1 MLYSSI
7 QNPKIKEIAKL
18 KQKKY
23 RDEKS
28 LFMVEGDI
36 ATLEAYKV
44 GALQE
49 IFLREGYTMDLDVPF
64 SFITDKV
71 MKHLSSLDSIPN
83 VIGICKKKNF
93 NNTFQRVV
101 VLEDV
106 QDPGNVGT
114 IIRSAVAFHV
124 DTIFLS
130 RGCADPY
137 SSKVLRASQGMIF
150 HIRILVEPIEKILSQ
165 LKEKQIPIYGT
176 RVDLGKEVFRLYK
189 REKFAII
196 MGNEG
201 QGISKKTLDACDDFL
216 YIPMSSSCE
225 SLNVGVATSILLYEL
240 DKKG

>member
-83 VIGICKKKNF
+83 VIGICK
-93 NNTFQRVV
+93 
-101 VLEDV
+101 
-106 QDPGNVGT
+106 
-114 IIRSAVAFHV
+114 
-124 DTIFLS
+124 
-130 RGCADPY
+130 
-137 SSKVLRASQGMIF
+137 
-150 HIRILVEPIEKILSQ
+150 
-165 LKEKQIPIYGT
+165 
-176 RVDLGKEVFRLYK
+176 
-189 REKFAII
+189 
-196 MGNEG
+196 
-201 QGISKKTLDACDDFL
+201 
-216 YIPMSSSCE
+216 
-225 SLNVGVATSILLYEL
+225 
-240 DKKG
+240 